1 MEVIKKITIVAV
13 LVASSAMFSF
23 ANGQDIS
30 EERREAIK
38 ERQKAEEAYNQRQ
51 KRLEELEELQ
61 FEACLEARRMIDKRR
76 KLVMAQES
84 KKMPSA
90 TQLTMHAQIFTAWVT
105 YYQTFCK
112 KYLDVN

>member
-1 MEVIKKITIVAV
+1 MEVIKKIAIVAV

-23 ANGQDIS
+23 ANGQVEGLSDEGYQYTEAER
-30 EERREAIK
+30 EER
-38 ERQKAEEAYNQRQ
+38 YNQYL
-51 KRLEELEELQ
+51 KRLEELEALR
-61 FEACLEARRMIDKRR
+61 FESCLEAETMINKRR

-112 KYLDVN
+112 D

>member
-1 MEVIKKITIVAV
+1 MEVIKNIAIVAV

-30 EERREAIK
+30 EERREALK
-38 ERQKAEEAYNQRQ
+38 QHQEEEAKINAIEI
-51 KRLEELEELQ
+51 RLEELEQEM
-61 FEACLEARRMIDKRR
+61 FERCSEAESMIEKRR
-76 KLVMAQES
+76 KLVMKQES

-112 KYLDVN
+112 D